1 MLSLS
6 SAGAKRAIA
15 LGRKILGEGAEVIT
29 VPRVALRCGVGSWG
43 GVLRWDK
50 TLCSS
55 QRCGL
60 GVGVECQVKRLTRRI
75 S

>member
-1 MLSLS
+1 MLCLS
-6 SAGAKRAIA
+6 NAGATRAID

-29 VPRVALRCGVGSWG
+29 VPRVALRCGVGKW

-55 QRCGL
+55 QHYGL
-60 GVGVECQVKRLTRRI
+60 GVGVECQVKCRTRRI